1 MKRLAFLLMLGT
13 VLSLFTGCDMDD
25 DGYSLN
31 NAWIGFGLVQKESGS
46 NAHTFVMD
54 DGEVLFPAT
63 GESYWY
69 DLKNNDRVLV
79 NFTIL
84 GNKQNENHDEHYYVK
99 VNSLRKILYKGI
111 LDITPANED
120 SIGNDPI
127 RIKDK
132 WVKKHM
138 LNFELKYYGGGKTHF
153 INLVKQ
159 PGAVATGDN
168 PIVLELRHNNNDDP
182 KDIPMSAVVSF
193 DLSSLKVQGKNSVK
207 FKVISK
213 NFDNQT
219 EEFTGEYK
227 YE

>member
-1 MKRLAFLLMLGT
+1 
-13 VLSLFTGCDMDD
+13 
-25 DGYSLN
+25 
-31 NAWIGFGLVQKESGS
+31 
-46 NAHTFVMD
+46 
-54 DGEVLFPAT
+54 
-63 GESYWY
+63 
-69 DLKNNDRVLV
+69 
-79 NFTIL
+79 
-84 GNKQNENHDEHYYVK
+84 
-99 VNSLRKILYKGI
+99 
-111 LDITPANED
+111 
-120 SIGNDPI
+120 
-127 RIKDK
+127 
-132 WVKKHM
+132 M